1 MAEKKTTQTKASMR
15 NGRATKGGAVYNAN
29 HNTLESIRRDQPH
42 IDAQKFELNRYWKF
56 TIGDRQFDIK
66 RIDGGKG
73 GFDARKHELAVYEK
87 LYGDGLAA
95 RNERYTREGHKERC
109 QTIKNLYSNPKTAP
123 LETIFQIGNSQMI
136 LDGVMGPEEMKQKL
150 TAAWDKTMRQVVGM
164 GKGMVIPL
172 DAALHCEEAV
182 PHIHFRA
189 AMGARDKFGH
199 FVPNQ
204 NAALAAMGF
213 DGRNPETGKKDRYHN
228 PLVAFTDAVRE
239 IFYAECEK
247 LHLVIDRE
255 VTSESHRQVEI
266 LQFKCEKARQEVA
279 AAQEQLQQ
287 MEREKD
293 EAVRAAQA
301 AQDALEA
308 LQRETD
314 TTQGR
319 IEALTASQTA
329 LEAKNEHLSDYNTKL
344 EERKAEVIK
353 EGQNLAREN
362 QQLKA
367 VNKQLRDIDASLRE
381 QIRELQEE
389 VDSLNIMLGQ
399 LQREQFQL
407 QAETEKAKADRA
419 AALEAAQAMEKHQKE
434 LFDRQNSRL
443 VREYGTI
450 PAQKEKKNLRGQV
463 TQEARPECVI
473 VSKKDLERV
482 EEQAK
487 YNVHVHYTEATI
499 KALDKK
505 ISENAVIHDLNNQ
518 IEQQRREINS
528 LRKENTQKNMQLQD
542 SQWTVQQYENFLR
555 YNGMGQ
561 YIIPTNGE
569 RQQQEQDK
577 DEQDWK

>member
-56 TIGDRQFDIK
+56 EQKDRTFSIK
-66 RIDGGKG
+66 KIDGGKG
-73 GFDARKHELAVYEK
+73 GFDARKHELAIYEK

-95 RNERYTREGHKERC
+95 RNERYTREGHKDRC

-150 TAAWDKTMRQVVGM
+150 TEAWNQTMRQVVSM

-189 AMGARDKFGH
+189 ALGATDRYGH
-199 FVPNQ
+199 FMPNQ
-204 NAALAAMGF
+204 SAALKAMGF
-213 DGRNPETGKKDRYHN
+213 DGRNPDTGKKDRYHN
-228 PLVAFTDAVRE
+228 PLVAYTDRVRE
-239 IFYAECEK
+239 MFYAECEK
-247 LHLVIDRE
+247 QGLVIDRE

-266 LQFKCEKARQEVA
+266 MAFKLEKARQDVA
-279 AAQEQLQQ
+279 AAQEQLRQ
-287 MEREKD
+287 MEVERD
-293 EAVRAAQA
+293 EAVRAAQ
-301 AQDALEA
+301 DALKA
-308 LQRETD
+308 IQMETD

-319 IEALTASQTA
+319 LEALRGSEAVLA
-329 LEAKNEHLSDYNTKL
+329 AKNEHLSEYNTKL
-344 EERKAEVIK
+344 EERKAEVIQ

-362 QQLKA
+362 QQLKK
-367 VNKQLRDIDASLRE
+367 VNEQLRQADKSLRSQVKQLQD
-381 QIRELQEE
+381 E
-389 VDSLNIMLGQ
+389 VDSLTMQLGQ
-399 LQREQFQL
+399 LQYERFQL

-419 AALEAAQAMEKHQKE
+419 AALEAAQEMEKHQKE

-443 VREYGTI
+443 VREFGTI

-463 TQEARPECVI
+463 TQEERPECVI

-487 YNVHVHYTEATI
+487 YNVHVHYTDATI
-499 KALDKK
+499 KALDKR

-518 IEQQRREINS
+518 IEQQRREINH
-528 LRKENTQKNMQLQD
+528 LRKENTDKNMKLQD

-555 YNGMGQ
+555 YNGLGQ

-577 DEQDWK
+577 DDQDWK